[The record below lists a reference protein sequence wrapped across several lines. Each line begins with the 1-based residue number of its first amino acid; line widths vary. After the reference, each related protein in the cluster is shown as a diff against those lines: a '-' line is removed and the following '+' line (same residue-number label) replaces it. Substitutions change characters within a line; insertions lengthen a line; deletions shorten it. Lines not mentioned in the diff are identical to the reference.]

1 MLVPLFFA
9 TTYQAEKKIMVF
21 LFSSCPE
28 WINRKRDLKF
38 RRVVAEKKL
47 VERFRLGPY
56 ELTCSYHGDVQHG
69 VKERA

>member
-1 MLVPLFFA
+1 
-9 TTYQAEKKIMVF
+9 MVF

-38 RRVVAEKKL
+38 RRVVAEQKL

-56 ELTCSYHGDVQHG
+56 ELTCSYHGDVQRG